1 MGQYY
6 HPTIMGKRYGV
17 HGWLYS
23 HEYNNGL
30 KLMEHSYLGND
41 FVNAVLRKINHQP
54 MRIAWMGDYA
64 ESPYIDKDAPDTPD
78 NPHMAIEPYMRKLPK
93 ADFMRIWQSVYGE
106 VEDGQRL
113 KAKAPKIHPE
123 PLEGFDSPDR
133 FDGWYLIN
141 HSANEYVDLGKF
153 QKENG
158 WVESWT
164 DRDGQKVSYWMAVH
178 PLPLLTACGNN
189 RGGGDYHEKYP
200 DYDLVGIWAFDLIEF
215 ASYKPVGFTERIVK
229 FKEEV

>member
-6 HPTIMGKRYGV
+6 TPIIMGKRYGV
-17 HGWLYS
+17 QGTLYGWD
-23 HEYNNGL
+23 YNEGL
-30 KLMEHSYLGND
+30 KLMEHSYMGNN
-41 FVNAVLRKINHQP
+41 FVNAVLRKIDHQP

-64 ESPYIDKDAPDTPD
+64 DSPYPEDDGKDR
-78 NPHMAIEPYMRKLPK
+78 EPYQKKLPK
-93 ADFMRIWQSVYGE
+93 ADFLRIWRSVYGWIDNGAE
-106 VEDGQRL
+106 R
-113 KAKAPKIHPE
+113 KPTARKIHPE

-141 HSANEYVDLGKF
+141 HSANEYIDLGKF

-164 DRDGQKVSYWMAVH
+164 DRDGQKVSYWMAIH

-189 RGGGDYHEKYP
+189 RGGGDYHEQYP
-200 DYDLVGIWAFDLIEF
+200 DFDLVGIWAFDLIEF
-215 ASYKPVGFTERIVK
+215 ASYKPIGFTERIVK

>member
-6 HPTIMGKRYGV
+6 TPILMGKRYGV
-17 HGWLYS
+17 QGTLYS
-23 HEYNNGL
+23 HEYDNGL
-30 KLMEHSYLGND
+30 KLMEHSYMGNN
-41 FVNAVLRKINHQP
+41 FVNAVLRKIDHQP

-64 ESPYIDKDAPDTPD
+64 DSPYPEDD
-78 NPHMAIEPYMRKLPK
+78 NKIREPYQRKLLK
-93 ADFMRIWQSVYGE
+93 AEFMRIFKQSGKK
-106 VEDGQRL
+106 R
-113 KAKAPKIHPE
+113 IHPE

-164 DRDGQKVSYWMAVH
+164 DRDGKKVSYWMAIH
-178 PLPLLTACGNN
+178 PLPLLTACGND

-200 DYDLVGIWAFDLIEF
+200 DFDLVGIWAFDLIEF
-215 ASYKPVGFTERIVK
+215 ASYKPVGFTERVVK
-229 FKEEV
+229 FTEQIPF

>member
-6 HPTIMGKRYGV
+6 YPIVMGKRYGV
-17 HGWLYS
+17 QGYLYS
-23 HEYNNGL
+23 WDYRNGL

-41 FVNAVLRKINHQP
+41 FVNAVLRKIDHQP

-64 ESPYIDKDAPDTPD
+64 S
-78 NPHMAIEPYMRKLPK
+78 EPYPDIPEEPYQRKLPK
-93 ADFMRIWQSVYGE
+93 ADFMRIWHSVYGE
-106 VEDGQRL
+106 RLEDGTEIKPTAR
-113 KAKAPKIHPE
+113 KIRPE

-153 QKENG
+153 QRENG
-158 WVESWT
+158 WVEAYT
-164 DRDGQKVSYWMAVH
+164 DRDGQKVSYWSAVH
-178 PLPLLTACGNN
+178 PLPLLTACGND
-189 RGGGDYHEKYP
+189 RGGGDYHAKYP

-215 ASYKPVGFTERIVK
+215 ADYKPVGFTERVVEFTEQIP
-229 FKEEV
+229 F

>member
-17 HGWLYS
+17 QGYLYS
-23 HEYNNGL
+23 WDYRNGM

-41 FVNAVLRKINHQP
+41 FVNAVLRKIDHQP

-64 ESPYIDKDAPDTPD
+64 D
-78 NPHMAIEPYMRKLPK
+78 EPYPEDDEKDREPYQKKLPK
-93 ADFMRIWQSVYGE
+93 ADFLRIWRSVYGWIDNGAE
-106 VEDGQRL
+106 R
-113 KAKAPKIHPE
+113 KPTARKIHPE

-164 DRDGQKVSYWMAVH
+164 DRDGQKVSYWMDVH
-178 PLPLLTACGNN
+178 PLPLLTACGNG
-189 RGGGDYHEKYP
+189 RGGGDYYEKYP
-200 DYDLVGIWAFDLIEF
+200 DFDLVGIWSFDLIEF
-215 ASYKPVGFTERIVK
+215 ADYKPVGFSERVVGFTEQIP
-229 FKEEV
+229 F

>member
-6 HPTIMGKRYGV
+6 HPTIIGKRYGV
-17 HGWLYS
+17 KGWLYS
-23 HEYNNGL
+23 HAYDNGL
-30 KLMEHSYLGND
+30 KLMEHSYMGNN
-41 FVNAVLRKINHQP
+41 FVNAVLRKIDHQP
-54 MRIAWMGDYA
+54 MRIAWIGDYA
-64 ESPYIDKDAPDTPD
+64 
-78 NPHMAIEPYMRKLPK
+78 NEPYPEIPEEPYQKKIERGK
-93 ADFMRIWQSVYGE
+93 FMKIYEAVYGGYGTE
-106 VEDGQRL
+106 PT
-113 KAKAPKIHPE
+113 APKIHPE

-158 WVESWT
+158 WIESWT

-189 RGGGDYHEKYP
+189 RGGGDYHENCP
-200 DYDLVGIWAFDLIEF
+200 DFDLVGIWAFDFIEF
-215 ASYKPVGFTERIVK
+215 ADYKPVGFTEREVH
-229 FKEEV
+229 FKEEW

>member
-6 HPTIMGKRYGV
+6 HPTIMGKRYGI

-23 HEYNNGL
+23 HDYHNGL

-41 FVNAVLRKINHQP
+41 FVNAVLREIDHQP
-54 MRIAWMGDYA
+54 MRIAWLGDYA
-64 ESPYIDKDAPDTPD
+64 DAPYPEDD
-78 NPHMAIEPYMRKLPK
+78 EKDREPYQKKLPK
-93 ADFMRIWQSVYGE
+93 ADFLRIWRSVNSWTENGAE
-106 VEDGQRL
+106 RKPTAL
-113 KAKAPKIHPE
+113 KIHPE

-153 QKENG
+153 EKENG

-178 PLPLLTACGNN
+178 PLPLLTACGND

-200 DYDLVGIWAFDLIEF
+200 DFDLVGIWAFDLIEF
-215 ASYKPVGFTERIVK
+215 ADYKPVGFTERVVRFTEQIP
-229 FKEEV
+229 F

>member
-6 HPTIMGKRYGV
+6 HPIIMGKRYGV
-17 HGWLYS
+17 QGWLYS
-23 HEYNNGL
+23 HAYGEGL

-41 FVNAVLRKINHQP
+41 FVNAVLRKIDHQP

-64 ESPYIDKDAPDTPD
+64 
-78 NPHMAIEPYMRKLPK
+78 NEPYPDVPEEAYQRKIERAK
-93 ADFMRIWQSVYGE
+93 FMKIYESVYG
-106 VEDGQRL
+106 GYGT
-113 KAKAPKIHPE
+113 APTAPQIHPE

-164 DRDGQKVSYWMAVH
+164 NRDGQKVSCWMAVH
-178 PLPLLTACGNN
+178 PLPLLTACGND

-215 ASYKPVGFTERIVK
+215 ANYKPVGFTERIVR
-229 FKEEV
+229 FTEQIPF

>member
-6 HPTIMGKRYGV
+6 HPIIMGKRYGV
-17 HGWLYS
+17 QGYLDSWDYRD
-23 HEYNNGL
+23 GQ
-30 KLMEHSYLGND
+30 KLMEHSYLGNN
-41 FVNAVLRKINHQP
+41 FVNAVLRKIDHQP
-54 MRIAWMGDYA
+54 MRIAWIGDYA
-64 ESPYIDKDAPDTPD
+64 DSSYPEDDEKDR
-78 NPHMAIEPYMRKLPK
+78 EPYQRKLTK
-93 ADFMRIWQSVYGE
+93 AYFMRIWHSVYGE

-153 QKENG
+153 RKENG

-164 DRDGQKVSYWMAVH
+164 DLDGQKVSYWMAIH
-178 PLPLLTACGNN
+178 PLPLLTACGND
-189 RGGGDYHEKYP
+189 RGGGDYPEKYP
-200 DYDLVGIWAFDLIEF
+200 DFDLVGIWAFDLIEF
-215 ASYKPVGFTERIVK
+215 ANYNPVGFTERVVK
-229 FKEEV
+229 FTEQIPF